1 MKILYDRDLYT
12 EFSDRINSLQNEGLV
27 DFKTTIFVERTTTV
41 QSVILT
47 LNNVLRLRAEG
58 KLKKSGI
65 N

>member
-1 MKILYDRDLYT
+1 MKNLYDRDLYT

-58 KLKKSGI
+58 KLKKSDI

>member
-1 MKILYDRDLYT
+1 MKILYNHDLYT
-12 EFSDRINSLQNEGLV
+12 EFSDHISSLQSEGLV
-27 DFKTTIFVERTTTV
+27 DFKTTIFIEPTTTV

-58 KLKKSGI
+58 KLKKSDI